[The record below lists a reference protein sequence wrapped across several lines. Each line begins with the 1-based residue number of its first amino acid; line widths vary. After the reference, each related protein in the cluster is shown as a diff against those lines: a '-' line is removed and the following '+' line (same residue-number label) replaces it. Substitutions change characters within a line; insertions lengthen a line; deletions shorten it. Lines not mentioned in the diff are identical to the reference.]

1 MLTPLLMLV
10 FLGTLQVGL
19 WLHGKN
25 VVQHAAA
32 AAAETD
38 SAALAK
44 PGEGAAMARRIAAQG
59 GVTEVTVESRRE
71 QGMVRVTVSGR
82 VPMLYALG
90 LEQVHQE
97 AVAPLEVL

>member
-1 MLTPLLMLV
+1 MLTPVLLLA

-25 VVQHAAA
+25 VVQEAAA

-38 SAALAK
+38 SAALAR
-44 PGEGAAMARRIAAQG
+44 PGEGSAMARRVAARG
-59 GVTEVTVESRRE
+59 GLTDVAVDSRRE

-90 LEQVHQE
+90 LEYVRQE
-97 AVAPLEVL
+97 AVAPQEVW